1 MPSKLIFLDFLGIL
15 FGIILLSH
23 GGDVLTKS
31 SVDLSLKFSV
41 PKIIIGMTVVSFAT
55 SAPEL
60 IVSLNATLNGFSNF
74 AIGNVIGSNIANI
87 GLVLGII
94 TIIYPITLQQR
105 FYTSDFPILML
116 STFLFYLLLITGNK
130 ISRGEGIVLLVLI
143 SLILIYLFLYQK
155 KSISEFSD
163 VGDTSK
169 ISIPKSIFYVLFSG
183 LLLWLGSET
192 LIKSAI
198 SVANKYEIS
207 ERVISVTMVAIGTSI
222 PELAASVVASIKKQN
237 DLSIGNLI
245 GSNIFN
251 LLVVIGITS
260 TVLPIEQ
267 IDSKIIYND
276 MLWVILFS
284 AIILPLA
291 YLKKR
296 NVLSRK
302 KGIILLTLYLIFIIP
317 LLIS

>member
-1 MPSKLIFLDFLGIL
+1 MDFLGIL

-163 VGDTSK
+163 VGDTSE

-267 IDSKIIYND
+267 IDSKIIFND

-291 YLKKR
+291 YLKRR
-296 NVLSRK
+296 NILTRK

-317 LLIS
+317 LLLS

>member
-1 MPSKLIFLDFLGIL
+1 MDFLGIL

-155 KSISEFSD
+155 KSNSEFSD

-267 IDSKIIYND
+267 IDSKIIFND

-291 YLKKR
+291 YLKRR
-296 NVLSRK
+296 NILTRK
-302 KGIILLTLYLIFIIP
+302 KGTILLTLYLIFIIP
-317 LLIS
+317 LILS

>member
-1 MPSKLIFLDFLGIL
+1 MDFLGIL

-23 GGDVLTKS
+23 GGDILTKS
-31 SVDLSLKFSV
+31 SVDISLKFSV

-116 STFLFYLLLITGNK
+116 STFLFYLLLITGSK
-130 ISRGEGIVLLVLI
+130 ISRVEGIILLVLI
-143 SLILIYLFLYQK
+143 SLIITYLFLYQK

-163 VGDTSK
+163 VGDISK
-169 ISIPKSIFYVLFSG
+169 ISIPKSIIYILFSG

-198 SVANKYEIS
+198 SIANRYEIS

-222 PELAASVVASIKKQN
+222 PELAASVVASVKKQN

-267 IDSKIIYND
+267 IDSKIIFND

-291 YLKKR
+291 YLKRK
-296 NVLSRK
+296 NILTRK

-317 LLIS
+317 LILN

>member
-1 MPSKLIFLDFLGIL
+1 LDFLGIL

-116 STFLFYLLLITGNK
+116 STFLFYLLLVTGNK
-130 ISRGEGIVLLVLI
+130 ISRGEGIILLVLI
-143 SLILIYLFLYQK
+143 TLILVYLFLYQK

-267 IDSKIIYND
+267 IDSKIIFND

-291 YLKKR
+291 YLKRR
-296 NVLSRK
+296 NILTRK

-317 LLIS
+317 LILS

>member
-1 MPSKLIFLDFLGIL
+1 MDFLGIF

-23 GGDVLTKS
+23 GGDILTKS
-31 SVDLSLKFSV
+31 SVDISLKFSV

-74 AIGNVIGSNIANI
+74 AVGNVIGSNIANI

-94 TIIYPITLQQR
+94 TIIYPIKLQQR

-116 STFLFYLLLITGNK
+116 STFLFYLLLITGSK
-130 ISRGEGIVLLVLI
+130 ISRVEGIILLVLI
-143 SLILIYLFLYQK
+143 SLIITYLFLYQK

-163 VGDTSK
+163 VGDISK
-169 ISIPKSIFYVLFSG
+169 ISIPKSIIYILFSG
-183 LLLWLGSET
+183 FLLWLGSET

-198 SVANKYEIS
+198 SIANRYEIS

-222 PELAASVVASIKKQN
+222 PELAASVVASVKKQN

-267 IDSKIIYND
+267 IDSKIIFND

-291 YLKKR
+291 YLKRK
-296 NVLSRK
+296 NILTRK

-317 LLIS
+317 LILN

>member
-1 MPSKLIFLDFLGIL
+1 LDFLGIL

-23 GGDVLTKS
+23 GGDILTKS
-31 SVDLSLKFSV
+31 SVDISLKFSV

-94 TIIYPITLQQR
+94 TIIYPIKLQQR

-116 STFLFYLLLITGNK
+116 STFLFYLLLITGSK
-130 ISRGEGIVLLVLI
+130 ISRVEGIILLVLI
-143 SLILIYLFLYQK
+143 SLIITYLFLYQK

-163 VGDTSK
+163 VGDISK
-169 ISIPKSIFYVLFSG
+169 ISIPKSIIYILFSG

-198 SVANKYEIS
+198 SIANRYEIS

-222 PELAASVVASIKKQN
+222 PELAASVVASVKKQN

-267 IDSKIIYND
+267 IDSKIIFND

-291 YLKKR
+291 YLKRK
-296 NVLSRK
+296 NILTRK

-317 LLIS
+317 LILN

>member
-1 MPSKLIFLDFLGIL
+1 
-15 FGIILLSH
+15 
-23 GGDVLTKS
+23 
-31 SVDLSLKFSV
+31 
-41 PKIIIGMTVVSFAT
+41 MTVVSFAT

-94 TIIYPITLQQR
+94 TIIYPINLQQR

-130 ISRGEGIVLLVLI
+130 ISRGEGIILLVLI
-143 SLILIYLFLYQK
+143 SIILIYLFLYQK

-163 VGDTSK
+163 VANTSE

-267 IDSKIIYND
+267 IESKIIFND
-276 MLWVILFS
+276 MLWVVLFS

-291 YLKKR
+291 YLKRK
-296 NVLSRK
+296 NVLTRK

-317 LLIS
+317 LLLS

>member
-1 MPSKLIFLDFLGIL
+1 MDFLGIL

-31 SVDLSLKFSV
+31 SIDLSLKFSV

-74 AIGNVIGSNIANI
+74 AVGNVIGSNIANI

-130 ISRGEGIVLLVLI
+130 ISRGEGIILLVLI

-169 ISIPKSIFYVLFSG
+169 ISISKSIFYVLFSG

-267 IDSKIIYND
+267 IDSKIIFND

-291 YLKKR
+291 YLKRR
-296 NVLSRK
+296 NILTRK

-317 LLIS
+317 LLLS

>member
-1 MPSKLIFLDFLGIL
+1 MDFLGIL

-23 GGDVLTKS
+23 GGDILTKS
-31 SVDLSLKFSV
+31 SIDLSLKFSV

-60 IVSLNATLNGFSNF
+60 IVSLNATLIGFSNF

-94 TIIYPITLQQR
+94 IIIYPITLQQR
-105 FYTSDFPILML
+105 FYSSDFPILML
-116 STFLFYLLLITGNK
+116 STFLFYILLITGSK
-130 ISRGEGIVLLVLI
+130 ISRAEGIILLVSI

-207 ERVISVTMVAIGTSI
+207 QRVISVTMVAIGTSI

-251 LLVVIGITS
+251 LLVVIGVTS

-267 IDSKIIYND
+267 IDSKIIFND

-291 YLKKR
+291 YLKRR
-296 NVLSRK
+296 NILTRK
-302 KGIILLTLYLIFIIP
+302 KGIILFTLYLIFIIP
-317 LLIS
+317 LLLS

>member
-1 MPSKLIFLDFLGIL
+1 LDFLGIL
-15 FGIILLSH
+15 FGIILLSY
-23 GGDVLTKS
+23 GGDMLTKS
-31 SVDLSLKFSV
+31 SVDISLKFSV

-105 FYTSDFPILML
+105 FYTSDFPLLML

-130 ISRGEGIVLLVLI
+130 ITRVEGIILLVSI

-163 VGDTSK
+163 IGDTSK
-169 ISIPKSIFYVLFSG
+169 IFIPQSIFYVLFSG

-198 SVANKYEIS
+198 TVANKYEIS
-207 ERVISVTMVAIGTSI
+207 ERVISITMVAIGTSI

-237 DLSIGNLI
+237 DISIGNLI

-260 TVLPIEQ
+260 TVFPIEQ
-267 IDSKIIYND
+267 IDSKIIFND

-284 AIILPLA
+284 AVILPLA
-291 YLKKR
+291 YLKRR
-296 NVLSRK
+296 NILTRK
-302 KGIILLTLYLIFIIP
+302 KGIIILTLYLIFIIP
-317 LLIS
+317 LILN

>member
-1 MPSKLIFLDFLGIL
+1 MDFLGIL

-198 SVANKYEIS
+198 SVASKYEIS

-267 IDSKIIYND
+267 IDSKIIFND

-291 YLKKR
+291 YLKRR
-296 NVLSRK
+296 NILTRK

-317 LLIS
+317 LILS

>member
-1 MPSKLIFLDFLGIL
+1 MDFLGIL

-94 TIIYPITLQQR
+94 TIIYPINLQQR

-130 ISRGEGIVLLVLI
+130 ISRSEGIILLVLI
-143 SLILIYLFLYQK
+143 SIILIYLFLYQK

-169 ISIPKSIFYVLFSG
+169 ISISKLIFYVLFSG

-222 PELAASVVASIKKQN
+222 PELAASVVASTKKQN

-267 IDSKIIYND
+267 IESKIIFND

-291 YLKKR
+291 YLKRK
-296 NVLSRK
+296 NVLTRK

-317 LLIS
+317 LLLS

>member
-1 MPSKLIFLDFLGIL
+1 LDFLGIL

-267 IDSKIIYND
+267 IDSKIIFSD

-291 YLKKR
+291 YLKRR
-296 NVLSRK
+296 NILTRK

-317 LLIS
+317 LLLS

>member
-1 MPSKLIFLDFLGIL
+1 
-15 FGIILLSH
+15 
-23 GGDVLTKS
+23 
-31 SVDLSLKFSV
+31 
-41 PKIIIGMTVVSFAT
+41 MTVVSFAT

-130 ISRGEGIVLLVLI
+130 VSRVEGIILLVSI
-143 SLILIYLFLYQK
+143 SLILIYLFVYQK

-163 VGDTSK
+163 VGDTSE
-169 ISIPKSIFYVLFSG
+169 ISIPKSIFYVIFSG

-192 LIKSAI
+192 LIKSSI

-267 IDSKIIYND
+267 IDSKIIFND
-276 MLWVILFS
+276 MLWVVLFS
-284 AIILPLA
+284 GIILPLA
-291 YLKKR
+291 YLKRR
-296 NVLSRK
+296 NILTRK

-317 LLIS
+317 LILS

>member
-1 MPSKLIFLDFLGIL
+1 MDFLGIL

-23 GGDVLTKS
+23 GGDILTKS
-31 SVDLSLKFSV
+31 SVDISLKFSV

-74 AIGNVIGSNIANI
+74 AVGNVIGSNIANI

-94 TIIYPITLQQR
+94 TIIYPIKLQQR

-116 STFLFYLLLITGNK
+116 STFLFYLLLITGSK
-130 ISRGEGIVLLVLI
+130 ISRVEGIILLVLI
-143 SLILIYLFLYQK
+143 SLIITYLFLYQK

-163 VGDTSK
+163 VGDISK
-169 ISIPKSIFYVLFSG
+169 ISIPKSIIYILFSG
-183 LLLWLGSET
+183 FLLWLGSET

-198 SVANKYEIS
+198 SIANRYEIS

-222 PELAASVVASIKKQN
+222 PELAASVVASVKKQN

-267 IDSKIIYND
+267 IDSKIIFND

-291 YLKKR
+291 YLKRK
-296 NVLSRK
+296 NILTRK

-317 LLIS
+317 LILN